1 MILQPGGSSVVPT
14 LRYRDLDRAVP
25 WLCAAF
31 GFTARAV
38 VQDAGGKIVSAQL
51 VSGNGMVMLAPVGQS
66 GFDELMKQPDE
77 IGGAETQSCYFVIS
91 DSDAH
96 YAAAMAQG
104 AEIVLDLQS
113 FEHGGRGYLCRDL
126 EGHLWSFGTFDPW
139 KGTSQTGAMDGLF
152 SQLAGLTADPRRQLA
167 AAVMSAVGL
176 LAGGAAL
183 AVSWHGA
190 APELPIAA
198 SVMPQ
203 RPSAI
208 ALFKE
213 RGARLAAQRELA
225 NLRTEK
231 DATETDS
238 DKLREQLEHLTV
250 AKEAAERA
258 TKRLVARAMGER
270 QQRTAN
276 RRRAEE
282 LAQSVEKERQGKQR
296 SERAFQNLKVQLE
309 KELLAKDA
317 LERGKAETDLAL
329 AKEREARK
337 RAELSLQQTAERL
350 KQDQEARKAAEVL
363 AQQTAERLKQEQEA
377 RKAAEVLAQQTPPA
391 AKAEK
396 QLSPPRPAKRPDT
409 KATPPQGGAATGGD
423 AMPDFQP

>member
-1 MILQPGGSSVVPT
+1 M
-14 LRYRDLDRAVP
+14 P

-31 GFTARAV
+31 GFTARGV
-38 VQDAGGKIVSAQL
+38 VQEAGGAIVSAQL

-77 IGGAETQSCYFVIS
+77 IGGAETQSCYFVVA

-96 YAAAMAQG
+96 YAAAMAHG

-113 FEHGGRGYLCRDL
+113 FENGGRGYLCRDL

-139 KGTSQTGAMDGLF
+139 RAPGPIAVIGGPLSRVMGLV
-152 SQLAGLTADPRRQLA
+152 ADPRRQLA
-167 AAVMSAVGL
+167 AAIVSALGL

-183 AVSWHGA
+183 AVSWPGA
-190 APELPIAA
+190 SMETRIAA
-198 SVMPQ
+198 STGPAGT
-203 RPSAI
+203 SAI

-225 NLRTEK
+225 VLRSEK
-231 DATETDS
+231 DATDTDA

-250 AKEAAERA
+250 AKESAERA
-258 TKRLVARAMGER
+258 TRRLMAKAMAER

-276 RRRAEE
+276 RRRADDF
-282 LAQSVEKERQGKQR
+282 AQHLERERAGKQR

-317 LERGKAETDLAL
+317 LERGKTELEAAL
-329 AKEREARK
+329 TKEREARK
-337 RAELSLQQTAERL
+337 RVESGLQQATERL
-350 KQDQEARKAAEVL
+350 KL
-363 AQQTAERLKQEQEA
+363 EQEA
-377 RKAAEVLAQQTPPA
+377 RKAAEVVAQQAPPEG
-391 AKAEK
+391 KAEK
-396 QLSPPRPAKRPDT
+396 QLSPPRPAKRPEA
-409 KATPPQGGAATGGD
+409 KPATQ
-423 AMPDFQP
+423 

>member
-1 MILQPGGSSVVPT
+1 MWCSGELVEKVILQPGGSSVVPT

-31 GFTARAV
+31 GFTARGV
-38 VQDAGGKIVSAQL
+38 VQDSGGNIVSAQL
-51 VSGNGMVMLAPVGQS
+51 VLRNGMVMLAPVGQS

-77 IGGAETQSCYFVIS
+77 IGGAETQSCYFVIA

-96 YAAAMAQG
+96 YAAATAQG

-139 KGTSQTGAMDGLF
+139 NAPGPAATLSGPLSRVMGLV
-152 SQLAGLTADPRRQLA
+152 ADPRRQLA
-167 AAVMSAVGL
+167 AAVMSAMGL

-183 AVSWHGA
+183 AVLSQGTTVEQ
-190 APELPIAA
+190 PVAA
-198 SVMPQ
+198 STVQ

-213 RGARLAAQRELA
+213 RGARIAAERQLSS
-225 NLRTEK
+225 LRTEK
-231 DATETDS
+231 DATETDG

-258 TKRLVARAMGER
+258 TKRLMAKAMGER

-276 RRRAEE
+276 RRRADD
-282 LAQSVEKERQGKQR
+282 LAQGLDKERLGKQR

-309 KELLAKDA
+309 KELLAKDT
-317 LERGKAETDLAL
+317 LERGRAETDAAL

-337 RAELSLQQTAERL
+337 RAELSLQQT
-350 KQDQEARKAAEVL
+350 
-363 AQQTAERLKQEQEA
+363 TERLKQEQEA
-377 RKAAEVLAQQTPPA
+377 RKAAEVVAQQAPPA
-391 AKAEK
+391 AKSEK
-396 QLSPPRPAKRPDT
+396 QPSPPRPAKRPET
-409 KATPPQGGAATGGD
+409 KSAPQQGGAATGGEP
-423 AMPDFQP
+423 MPDFQP